1 MYHARYDMTELPD
14 RSAQTIRF
22 LIAILGIAL
31 AIIGWYRFVD

>member
-1 MYHARYDMTELPD
+1 MNAKPD
-14 RSAQTIRF
+14 KSNLVIRL